1 MPMFHTGL
9 DVPTPSP
16 LKHGQPTSPG
26 EFVCADSKHL
36 SRAQVHYVGVNT

>member
-1 MPMFHTGL
+1 MPMFRTGL

-16 LKHGQPTSPG
+16 LGHGQPG

-36 SRAQVHYVGVNT
+36 SRAQVHYVGVTT